1 VTTMCSGTDR
11 LFGARDEQTKRP
23 HVADIMHFKHTQ
35 SFIEFPFYLAQ

>member
-1 VTTMCSGTDR
+1 MTTMCNGTAR

-23 HVADIMHFKHTQ
+23 YVADIMHFKNTP